1 MMKGVIAATM
11 LVLAGAGAAYADEPA
26 SYGICESADSSVGDS
41 CFVYAGKDY
50 ANPKYLQKVSSAC
63 TNNKS
68 KWSAN
73 AACPTKNRMGVCKMG
88 EGTAHET
95 WRVYYMGNTSP
106 NGAENACKKF
116 LKGTWY
122 PQ

>member
-1 MMKGVIAATM
+1 MRRGMITAMMLVIA
-11 LVLAGAGAAYADEPA
+11 GAVYADEPVPN
-26 SYGICESADSSVGDS
+26 GICESIDPSTADS
-41 CFVYAGKDY
+41 CFAYVGTDY
-50 ANPKYLQKVSSAC
+50 ANPKYLNKVSNAC
-63 TNNKS
+63 TNSNS
-68 KWSAN
+68 KWSTN
-73 AACPTKNRMGVCKMG
+73 TACPTKNRMGVCKMG